1 MTVCDGQ
8 CSGAPCRREPRMNVS
23 RLRLGQV
30 EQAGSDRR
38 SGQAPWSA
46 GHMTTQSYQRK
57 ENNPVPHLELNLAP
71 TAEDMPDM
79 ALALIRAIIAAADQ
93 DRDEMTVLLIHGE
106 PAAVI
111 APYGHERRPGA
122 AAEIRFD
129 QTAPPEARLVLT
141 DTWGGSIRMS
151 TGEFRQLAREGV
163 SSRFEAMAQIAE
175 SWP

>member
-1 MTVCDGQ
+1 V
-8 CSGAPCRREPRMNVS
+8 PR
-23 RLRLGQV
+23 
-30 EQAGSDRR
+30 
-38 SGQAPWSA
+38 
-46 GHMTTQSYQRK
+46 
-57 ENNPVPHLELNLAP
+57 LELNLAP
-71 TAEDMPDM
+71 AAEDMPDT

-122 AAEIRFD
+122 AAGIGFD

-151 TGEFRQLAREGV
+151 AEEFRQLAREGV

>member
-1 MTVCDGQ
+1 M
-8 CSGAPCRREPRMNVS
+8 
-23 RLRLGQV
+23 
-30 EQAGSDRR
+30 
-38 SGQAPWSA
+38 
-46 GHMTTQSYQRK
+46 
-57 ENNPVPHLELNLAP
+57 PHLELNLAP
-71 TAEDMPDM
+71 TAEDMPNTV
-79 ALALIRAIIAAADQ
+79 LALIRAITAAADN
-93 DRDEMTVLLIHGE
+93 DRDDMTVLLIHGE

-141 DTWGGSIRMS
+141 DMWGGSIRMS
-151 TGEFRQLAREGV
+151 VEEFRHPAREGV

>member
-1 MTVCDGQ
+1 M
-8 CSGAPCRREPRMNVS
+8 
-23 RLRLGQV
+23 
-30 EQAGSDRR
+30 
-38 SGQAPWSA
+38 
-46 GHMTTQSYQRK
+46 
-57 ENNPVPHLELNLAP
+57 PHLELNLSP
-71 TAEDMPDM
+71 TAQDMPDM
-79 ALALIRAIIAAADQ
+79 ALALIRAIIAAADKDQ
-93 DRDEMTVLLIHGE
+93 YEITVLLIHGE

-151 TGEFRQLAREGV
+151 AGEFRQLAREGV

>member
-1 MTVCDGQ
+1 M
-8 CSGAPCRREPRMNVS
+8 
-23 RLRLGQV
+23 
-30 EQAGSDRR
+30 
-38 SGQAPWSA
+38 
-46 GHMTTQSYQRK
+46 
-57 ENNPVPHLELNLAP
+57 PHLELNLAP

-111 APYGHERRPGA
+111 APYGHEKRPGA
-122 AAEIRFD
+122 AAGIGFD

-151 TGEFRQLAREGV
+151 AGEFRAARQGRRLKPVRGDGGDRGILAVNARRRPGAAAAARRQVRRPALGRDHRRGCLNE
-163 SSRFEAMAQIAE
+163 
-175 SWP
+175 

>member
-1 MTVCDGQ
+1 M
-8 CSGAPCRREPRMNVS
+8 
-23 RLRLGQV
+23 
-30 EQAGSDRR
+30 
-38 SGQAPWSA
+38 
-46 GHMTTQSYQRK
+46 
-57 ENNPVPHLELNLAP
+57 PHLELNLAP

-79 ALALIRAIIAAADQ
+79 AIALIRAIVAAADE

-111 APYGHERRPGA
+111 APYGHERRSGA

-129 QTAPPEARLVLT
+129 KAAPPEARLVVP
-141 DTWGGSIRMS
+141 DGWGGSIRMS

-175 SWP
+175 SWS